1 MLPREAGPNGACPGH
16 GHSHPCTSQ
25 AGPVQSILQSSAKA
39 SDGPLPPRAI
49 LKCPSS
55 PLKSLAQA
63 APREPHYWS
72 LLSYS
77 TRGSP
82 AGTRSLPTMPSTHA
96 ESCKPEGAI
105 ALPHHPLPPA
115 ISLFTHL
122 ILPKDRKMSP
132 FFPEATLVCVPRIP
146 STPSSSQTLLHPL
159 ASRNSGTPMP
169 GQGPQASALQTH

>member
-1 MLPREAGPNGACPGH
+1 MEPAQDIATAALAQVRQGRSKGSFSPR
-16 GHSHPCTSQ
+16 
-25 AGPVQSILQSSAKA
+25 LRKA
-39 SDGPLPPRAI
+39 RDGPLPPRAS
-49 LKCPSS
+49 LKRPSS

-82 AGTRSLPTMPSTHA
+82 AGTRPLPTMPSTHA

-105 ALPHHPLPPA
+105 ALPQHPLPHSSLPPA

-122 ILPKDRKMSP
+122 ILPKGRKMGP
-132 FFPEATLVCVPRIP
+132 FFPEATLVPVPR
-146 STPSSSQTLLHPL
+146 TPSSPPSSQALLHPL
-159 ASRNSGTPMP
+159 ASRNSGTSIL
-169 GQGPQASALQTH
+169 GQGPQVPAPQTH